1 MLRLRFRPESRAL
14 HLLALLLVGGCAER
28 ELPTVQATSETPRL
42 AIAEDVEIVEGTIT
56 AGGSHSCGISVTGV
70 AYCWGSNARGPLGD
84 GTRINRLAPVA
95 VQMPPGV
102 QFVAIS
108 AGAHHTVALSTTGAA
123 YTWGGLIGDGETRRQ
138 LVPVPVRM
146 PSGVSFVAIA
156 AGDYHTVALSAT
168 GAAYAWGSNGSGELG
183 DGTGTNSLDPVAV
196 QMLQGVSF
204 ARVGAGSFS
213 VALSTEGAAYAW
225 GYNGYGQLG
234 DGTDVDRGTPV
245 AVLMPP
251 GVRFSAI
258 SAGAIHTVALA
269 TSGAAYA
276 WGNGA
281 YGKLGNGSLSNA
293 YAPVPV
299 QMPGGVSFAAL
310 DAGGQHS
317 MAISTAGAAYGGTTT
332 PAWWATAPPAAASL
346 RRRRR
351 VGSSSSKRPPAR
363 SASGAT

>member
-14 HLLALLLVGGCAER
+14 HLLALLHVGGCAER

-108 AGAHHTVALSTTGAA
+108 AGAHHTVALST
-123 YTWGGLIGDGETRRQ
+123 
-138 LVPVPVRM
+138 
-146 PSGVSFVAIA
+146 
-156 AGDYHTVALSAT
+156 
-168 GAAYAWGSNGSGELG
+168 
-183 DGTGTNSLDPVAV
+183 
-196 QMLQGVSF
+196 
-204 ARVGAGSFS
+204 
-213 VALSTEGAAYAW
+213 
-225 GYNGYGQLG
+225 
-234 DGTDVDRGTPV
+234 
-245 AVLMPP
+245 
-251 GVRFSAI
+251 
-258 SAGAIHTVALA
+258 
-269 TSGAAYA
+269 SGAAYA

-293 YAPVPV
+293 YTPVPV

-317 MAISTAGAAYGGTTT
+317 MAISTAGAAYGWGNNYSGVVGDGTTSGRFAPT
-332 PAWWATAPPAAASL
+332 PTQGGI
-346 RRRRR
+346 
-351 VGSSSSKRPPAR
+351 VFK
-363 SASGAT
+363 